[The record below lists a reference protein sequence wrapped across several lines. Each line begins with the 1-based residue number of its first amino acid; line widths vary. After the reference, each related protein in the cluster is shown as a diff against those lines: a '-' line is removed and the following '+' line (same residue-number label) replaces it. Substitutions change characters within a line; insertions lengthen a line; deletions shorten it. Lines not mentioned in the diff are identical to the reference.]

1 VKSGK
6 LKLLAVTEERR
17 SKLLPE
23 VPTVGE
29 TLRGYEMAVW
39 YGVWVPAATP
49 PEIVAKLNA
58 EVNRAMMLPDVQQ
71 RLTAMGAEHA
81 TLSPQQAHQLL
92 KTDAER
98 WGRVIREANIKA
110 D

>member
-1 VKSGK
+1 
-6 LKLLAVTEERR
+6 
-17 SKLLPE
+17 
-23 VPTVGE
+23 
-29 TLRGYEMAVW
+29 
-39 YGVWVPAATP
+39 
-49 PEIVAKLNA
+49 
-58 EVNRAMMLPDVQQ
+58 MMLPDVQQ